1 MTLRVAGYP
10 VGNPMPERR
19 KVFRIEKMAA
29 AHVDAPSSGNSV
41 CSCCEEV
48 MRELAALRAMLAAAP
63 SRPFGTSVAESAEVR
78 SLASRLRDIRTA
90 LIGAEHAGPD
100 GTTAAN
106 APMSRFAHELDA
118 AVKASEQATQKILA
132 AAEEIDQAANNLS
145 AAVKGNTEQGLAQD
159 IRDRVIGIFEACNYQ
174 DVTSQRLAK
183 VRTAL
188 AGQENLIGDALGEV
202 MSDTAP
208 AVQGPPLD
216 GDDGHAAQSEVDSL
230 FAGGVRPPSF
240 TERRG

>member
-1 MTLRVAGYP
+1 MTSRVAGYP

-90 LIGAEHAGPD
+90 LIGAERAGPD

-159 IRDRVIGIFEACNYQ
+159 IRDRSHRDFRSVQLPGCDQPA
-174 DVTSQRLAK
+174 
-183 VRTAL
+183 
-188 AGQENLIGDALGEV
+188 AGEGQNGTGGTGEP
-202 MSDTAP
+202 DRR
-208 AVQGPPLD
+208 
-216 GDDGHAAQSEVDSL
+216 
-230 FAGGVRPPSF
+230 RP
-240 TERRG
+240 RRSYE